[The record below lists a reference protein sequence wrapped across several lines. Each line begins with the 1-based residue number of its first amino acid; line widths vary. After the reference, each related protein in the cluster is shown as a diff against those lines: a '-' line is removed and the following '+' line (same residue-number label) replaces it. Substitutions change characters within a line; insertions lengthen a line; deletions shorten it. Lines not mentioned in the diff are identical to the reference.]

1 MPERDRGYFRM
12 RHAQESERAESAE
25 KPEVVLV
32 HREFASRYAA
42 LLSASGEDM
51 LTEPLAQIAT
61 ASS

>member
-1 MPERDRGYFRM
+1 M